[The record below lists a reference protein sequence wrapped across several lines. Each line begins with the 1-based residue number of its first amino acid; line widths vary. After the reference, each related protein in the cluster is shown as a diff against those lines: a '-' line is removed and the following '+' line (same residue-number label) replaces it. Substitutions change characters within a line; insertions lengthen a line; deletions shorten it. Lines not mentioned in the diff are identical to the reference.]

1 MPLIDNFFSLHLCK
15 FLLPYRISMTKDP
28 SMSSVLNIFF
38 NLFKFLIAYS
48 FLQDKSEPL
57 FELNFFTCTLN
68 LNACKRNWCTLHSR
82 VEPVLEVFSS
92 QILLSK
98 QYNLT
103 LMELL
108 IFSKLCV
115 SSPCFQAFLSHV
127 DLLWNQQ
134 IILQLL
140 HEFRSECIFLPL
152 SESPVF
158 ILYTEDLEYWTHCLF
173 LLISVR
179 ESFYPILEHV

>member
-1 MPLIDNFFSLHLCK
+1 MPLIDDFFSLHFCK
-15 FLLPYRISMTKDP
+15 LLLPYRISMTKNP
-28 SMSSVLNIFF
+28 SVSSVLNIFS
-38 NLFKFLIAYS
+38 NLFQFLITHS
-48 FLQDKSEPL
+48 FLQDKSESL
-57 FELNFFTCTLN
+57 FELYFFTSTLN
-68 LNACKRNWCTLHSR
+68 LNACQRNWRTLHSR

-98 QYNLT
+98 QYNLIF
-103 LMELL
+103 MEFL

-152 SESPVF
+152 SECPVF
-158 ILYTEDLEYWTHCLF
+158 ILDTEDLEYWTHY
-173 LLISVR
+173 LLLLMSVR
-179 ESFYPILEHV
+179 ESFYPKLEHV